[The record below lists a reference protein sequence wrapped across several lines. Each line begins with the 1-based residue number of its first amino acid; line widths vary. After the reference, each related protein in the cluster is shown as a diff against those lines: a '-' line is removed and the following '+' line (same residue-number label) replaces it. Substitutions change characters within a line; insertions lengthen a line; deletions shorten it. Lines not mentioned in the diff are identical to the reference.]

1 MLAGGG
7 GAGCRSS
14 CSPDA
19 ALRDVLL
26 DQQETIDTM
35 QEEVTRMRD
44 LVRSMMSGTSSG
56 CSQHY
61 SRYDTTRDAILR
73 ALESRHES
81 AKSNKKLSYRRGTA
95 RCVVSLE
102 ILPVA
107 TQQ

>member
-61 SRYDTTRDAILR
+61 SRYDTIRDAILR
-73 ALESRHES
+73 ALVSRHES
-81 AKSNKKLSYRRGTA
+81 AKSKNGYA
-95 RCVVSLE
+95 
-102 ILPVA
+102 
-107 TQQ
+107 QM

>member
-7 GAGCRSS
+7 CAGCRSS

-61 SRYDTTRDAILR
+61 SRYDTIRDAILR
-73 ALESRHES
+73 ALVSRHES
-81 AKSNKKLSYRRGTA
+81 AKSKNGYA
-95 RCVVSLE
+95 
-102 ILPVA
+102 
-107 TQQ
+107 QM